1 VVFHSNGGPSAWG
14 QLDVGSGGNAIN
26 DAIDSCV
33 AGKVFSVGDTVLTKP
48 GATMGPEAQGIT
60 DLLTWDPDAG
70 GVHVEYQPAG
80 CNTSMNCVTASIV
93 GGCAA
98 AGTCNCNGSAANCPY
113 GGSQSPRLVQAAICD
128 PTLPDCNAT
137 ATGAGSIVITN
148 ILSFFITGCN
158 GVIGSCNQ
166 NMGIL
171 DIDAVLVASAG
182 AQRSGGSVGP
192 GKSFLTVLRLVR

>member
-1 VVFHSNGGPSAWG
+1 
-14 QLDVGSGGNAIN
+14 
-26 DAIDSCV
+26 
-33 AGKVFSVGDTVLTKP
+33 
-48 GATMGPEAQGIT
+48 MGPERSGIQ
-60 DLLTWDPDAG
+60 DLLTWDPDSG

-80 CNTSMNCVTASIV
+80 CNVSMNCVTASIV

-98 AGTCNCNGSAANCPY
+98 AGTCACPSSAAQCAY

-148 ILSFFITGCN
+148 ILSFFIIGCDGN
-158 GVIGSCNQ
+158 IGSCPNS
-166 NMGIL
+166 GGGTL
-171 DIDAVLVASAG
+171 DIDAILVASAG
-182 AQRSGGSVGP
+182 SGNAGGSVGP